1 MRTRSVEAGIVFHR
15 NREVAMHDLVIR
27 GGTVVDGTGAPRR
40 FADVAIDGEK
50 ITAVESGVGRG
61 RREIDARGLLVTPGF
76 VDVHTHYDGQGT
88 WDPYLTPSSWHGVT
102 TVVFGNCGVG
112 FAPVRR
118 GSAPYLINLMEG
130 VEDIPGSVLAEGVSF
145 EWESFPDYMEAL
157 DAAPK
162 VLDIGAQVPHGPLR
176 FYVMGDRGADHAAIP
191 TDKEIAR
198 MGELL
203 EQSLAAG
210 ALGFTTSRTIKHKAK
225 DGRFTPSLSAHE
237 PELFGLAAA
246 MKRAG
251 RGVIEV
257 NSDFGPGEFEV
268 LRNTAEV
275 ADRPLSL
282 LLLQVNN
289 APELW
294 RDTRAQ
300 IHAAR
305 KAGLNV
311 NGQVGCRP
319 IGLTWGLETS
329 TNPFSAH
336 PAWAALND
344 LSAAERYARLQ
355 RDPELRR
362 VLVEE
367 RPRDEQT
374 AMIEAAL
381 PRTYVLDDAYDYEPD
396 PSNSIAARAQTEGRS
411 VWAVALEAMMAEEG
425 KGLLSHTFENYTE
438 GNLEVIREMLVDE
451 ATIMGLGDGG
461 AHVCTV
467 CDAGSPTFLL
477 THWARDRKR
486 GDRLPLE
493 FLVRKQ
499 TRDCALAYGLPDRG
513 VLAAGF
519 KADINVIDFERL
531 RFLKPEVVYDLPAG
545 GKRLVQRAR
554 GYRHTFVSGAETLR
568 DDEHTG
574 ELPGRLLR

>member
-1 MRTRSVEAGIVFHR
+1 
-15 NREVAMHDLVIR
+15 MHDLVIR

-40 FADVAIDGEK
+40 VADVAVDADK
-50 ITAVESGVGRG
+50 IAAVDSDVGRG
-61 RREIDARGLLVTPGF
+61 RREIDAKGLLVTPGF
-76 VDVHTHYDGQGT
+76 VDVHTHYDGQAT

-102 TVVFGNCGVG
+102 TVIFGNCGVG

-118 GSAPYLINLMEG
+118 GAAPYLINLMEG

-145 EWESFPDYMEAL
+145 EWESFPEYMEAL
-157 DAAPK
+157 ASAPK
-162 VLDIGAQVPHGPLR
+162 AVDIGAQVPHGVLR
-176 FYVMGDRGADHAAIP
+176 FYVMGERGADHAASP
-191 TDKEIAR
+191 TEDEIAR

-203 EQSLAAG
+203 EQALNAG

-225 DGRFTPSLSAHE
+225 DGRFTPSLSAHQ
-237 PELFGLAAA
+237 PELLGLAAA

-268 LRNTAEV
+268 LRAAAEV
-275 ADRPLSL
+275 ASRPLSV

-289 APELW
+289 APDLW
-294 RDTRAQ
+294 RETRAE

-305 KAGLNV
+305 KAGLDV

-319 IGLTWGLETS
+319 IGLIWGLETS
-329 TNPFSAH
+329 TNPFSTH
-336 PAWAALND
+336 PAWTAMSH
-344 LSAAERYARLQ
+344 LSAAQRFERLKRE
-355 RDPELRR
+355 PELRR
-362 VLVEE
+362 TLVEQ
-367 RPRDEQT
+367 RPADQQT
-374 AMIEAAL
+374 RMIETAL
-381 PRTYVLDDAYDYEPD
+381 PRTYVMDGSYDYEPD

-411 VWAVALEAMMAEEG
+411 VWALALEAMMAEEG

-438 GNLEVIREMLVDE
+438 GSLEVIREMLVDE

-477 THWARDRKR
+477 AHWARDRKR
-486 GDRLPLE
+486 GTRLPLE

-513 VLAAGF
+513 VLAAGH

-531 RFLKPEVVYDLPAG
+531 RVLKPEVVYDLPAG

-554 GYRHTFVSGAETLR
+554 GYRHTFVAGTEMLR

-574 ELPGRLLR
+574 ELPGRLLRAR

>member
-1 MRTRSVEAGIVFHR
+1 
-15 NREVAMHDLVIR
+15 MHDLVIR
-27 GGTVVDGTGAPRR
+27 RGTVVDGTGAQGRV
-40 FADVAIDGEK
+40 ADVAVDGDK
-50 ITAVESGVGRG
+50 ITAVESDVGRG
-61 RREIDARGLLVTPGF
+61 RREIDAKGLLVTPGF

-145 EWESFPDYMEAL
+145 AWESFPEYMDAL
-157 DAAPK
+157 AAAPK

-191 TDKEIAR
+191 TDTEIAR

-203 EQSLAAG
+203 EQALAAG

-257 NSDFGPGEFEV
+257 NSDFGPGEFEA
-268 LRNTAEV
+268 LRAAAEV
-275 ADRPLSL
+275 ADRPLSV

-294 RDTRAQ
+294 RETRAQ

-329 TNPFSAH
+329 TSPFSEH
-336 PAWAALND
+336 
-344 LSAAERYARLQ
+344 S
-355 RDPELRR
+355 
-362 VLVEE
+362 
-367 RPRDEQT
+367 
-374 AMIEAAL
+374 
-381 PRTYVLDDAYDYEPD
+381 
-396 PSNSIAARAQTEGRS
+396 
-411 VWAVALEAMMAEEG
+411 
-425 KGLLSHTFENYTE
+425 
-438 GNLEVIREMLVDE
+438 
-451 ATIMGLGDGG
+451 
-461 AHVCTV
+461 
-467 CDAGSPTFLL
+467 
-477 THWARDRKR
+477 
-486 GDRLPLE
+486 
-493 FLVRKQ
+493 
-499 TRDCALAYGLPDRG
+499 
-513 VLAAGF
+513 
-519 KADINVIDFERL
+519 
-531 RFLKPEVVYDLPAG
+531 
-545 GKRLVQRAR
+545 
-554 GYRHTFVSGAETLR
+554 TLR
-568 DDEHTG
+568 
-574 ELPGRLLR
+574 

>member
-1 MRTRSVEAGIVFHR
+1 
-15 NREVAMHDLVIR
+15 MHDLVIR
-27 GGTVVDGTGAPRR
+27 GGTVVDGTGAPRCV
-40 FADVAIDGEK
+40 ADIAVDGEK
-50 ITAVESGVGRG
+50 ITAVESGAGRG
-61 RREIDARGLLVTPGF
+61 RREIDAKGLLVTPGF

-157 DAAPK
+157 AAAPK

-268 LRNTAEV
+268 LRAAAEV

-336 PAWAALND
+336 PAWVALSH
-344 LSAAERYARLQ
+344 LSAAERYERLQ
-355 RDPELRR
+355 RDPE
-362 VLVEE
+362 
-367 RPRDEQT
+367 
-374 AMIEAAL
+374 
-381 PRTYVLDDAYDYEPD
+381 
-396 PSNSIAARAQTEGRS
+396 
-411 VWAVALEAMMAEEG
+411 
-425 KGLLSHTFENYTE
+425 
-438 GNLEVIREMLVDE
+438 
-451 ATIMGLGDGG
+451 
-461 AHVCTV
+461 
-467 CDAGSPTFLL
+467 
-477 THWARDRKR
+477 
-486 GDRLPLE
+486 
-493 FLVRKQ
+493 
-499 TRDCALAYGLPDRG
+499 
-513 VLAAGF
+513 
-519 KADINVIDFERL
+519 
-531 RFLKPEVVYDLPAG
+531 
-545 GKRLVQRAR
+545 
-554 GYRHTFVSGAETLR
+554 
-568 DDEHTG
+568 
-574 ELPGRLLR
+574 